1 MKINGTEKQRHQFLF
16 WVATSWEE
24 IRFKI
29 PVYVTWA
36 IKAHESSGLGLDRE
50 QGRWTAHSAL
60 CTPQPSGYK
69 EFRDTRV
76 SDPLC
81 SFCLTAGDMHVFL
94 PTKTCTD
101 DLQEPKAH
109 KNNFFFFHRNHFSSK
124 FSCNLTAFCVNALF
138 IYHFSLSSEKIIII
152 IVIIMT

>member
-16 WVATSWEE
+16 WAATSWEE

-60 CTPQPSGYK
+60 RTPQPSGYK
-69 EFRDTRV
+69 EFRDTLFQIHFAPSV
-76 SDPLC
+76 SQQGICMC
-81 SFCLTAGDMHVFL
+81 SYQLKHAQMIFKNQK
-94 PTKTCTD
+94 PTKTT
-101 DLQEPKAH
+101 
-109 KNNFFFFHRNHFSSK
+109 FFFFHRNHFSSK